1 MLVVKPNQ
9 LGIKKAIAA
18 LKKGGVIVYPTD
30 TAYALGGIFNSPKVI
45 KIVLKIKKRAD
56 PKFTLVAA
64 NLKQV
69 EKIFKLNILEKK
81 LAKKYWPGP
90 LSIVVSSRFSV
101 RVPKN
106 KIARLLALKTG
117 KPLIATSAN
126 LSGAKTPY
134 DSQKII
140 KAFKSKKTPASS
152 AKKAD
157 SARQEPDLILDFG
170 RLPKKPVS
178 TIIRVKNKKIE
189 IIRQGGIKI

>member
-140 KAFKSKKTPASS
+140 KEFLKNSS
-152 AKKAD
+152 D
-157 SARQEPDLILDFG
+157 FNRPSTSSGRHSARQEPDLILDFG

-189 IIRQGGIKI
+189 IIR